1 MILLVNLLDLNRKA
15 SCLVNKSICFVLLFA
30 LVLSSE
36 AFAQKE
42 APRKEFTYGI
52 NFNTNG
58 GIIGGLSARSSR
70 TIEDKWQQF
79 WGLEIVEVKHPKESR
94 YLGQAGDVFVLGKTN
109 YLFAVRPE
117 YGREY
122 VVFKKAQ
129 ESGVEVNGVIGI
141 GPSLGLLIPYYI
153 DYDVNQSG
161 NGGTGGTN
169 LPPNV
174 QRVRYDPIVDHKN
187 ANYIFGSAGVLTGLN
202 ETNVNVGAHLRTA
215 ISFEYGRFQENI
227 TGIETGFMF
236 EAYPKTLVML
246 PEAENYRV
254 FSSVYLTLYYGR
266 RK

>member
-1 MILLVNLLDLNRKA
+1 MIIRVNLLDLNRKA
-15 SCLVNKSICFVLLFA
+15 SLAVSKSLCFLLFFA
-30 LVLSSE
+30 LALSSE

-58 GIIGGLSARSSR
+58 GIIGGLSVRSSR
-70 TIEDKWQQF
+70 TIEEKWQQF

-109 YLFAVRPE
+109 YLFALRPE

-122 VVFKKAQ
+122 MVFKKAP
-129 ESGVEVNGVIGI
+129 ESGVEVNGVIAV
-141 GPSLGLLIPYYI
+141 GPSFGLLIPYYI
-153 DYDVNQSG
+153 DYDVNMSG
-161 NGGTGGTN
+161 NGNGGNN
-169 LPPNV
+169 LAPNV
-174 QRVRYDPIVDHKN
+174 QRVHYDPIGAHAN

-202 ETNVNVGAHLRTA
+202 ETNVNIGAHLRTA
-215 ISFEYGRFQENI
+215 LSFEYGRFQENI

-246 PEAENYRV
+246 PEAENFRM